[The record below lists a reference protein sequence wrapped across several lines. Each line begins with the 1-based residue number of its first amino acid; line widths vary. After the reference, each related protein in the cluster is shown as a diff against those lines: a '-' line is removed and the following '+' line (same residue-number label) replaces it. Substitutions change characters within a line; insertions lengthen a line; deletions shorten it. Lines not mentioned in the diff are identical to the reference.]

1 MLRAADLSSAVMRS
15 PYFALLAL
23 SLLTTR
29 AALAETPPADVAA
42 VGEEDPLAQFA
53 WQMEGQ
59 GKLGTR
65 ATLEIPQGF
74 RFLEAAE
81 ASRLVEAMGNLTSR
95 KEVGLIATHDLEWFV
110 VFFFDDVG
118 YVKDDEKDELDAD
131 DMAESMAENLQYS
144 NEERRDRGLE
154 ELSFDGWAIPP
165 RYNETSNRLE
175 WAHRLRSATGVSVN
189 YNTRVLGRHGVMRV
203 ILVTDPELL
212 EATLPQ
218 YNSLM
223 SGFDFTNG
231 ERYAEY
237 RAGDKIAEYGLIA
250 LVAGG
255 GAAVA
260 AKTGLLTAL
269 VAFFKKGAKLI
280 IVGLAAVAAFVKKLF
295 SGRRD

>member
-1 MLRAADLSSAVMRS
+1 M
-15 PYFALLAL
+15 
-23 SLLTTR
+23 
-29 AALAETPPADVAA
+29 
-42 VGEEDPLAQFA
+42 
-53 WQMEGQ
+53 
-59 GKLGTR
+59 
-65 ATLEIPQGF
+65 
-74 RFLEAAE
+74 
-81 ASRLVEAMGNLTSR
+81 
-95 KEVGLIATHDLEWFV
+95 ATHDLEWFV